1 MSGSRMP
8 LTGFGTWKLREPEL
22 EPAIRAA
29 LKVGYRHFDG
39 AAIYENESE
48 LGRVFQTII
57 SNEQFVSR
65 SELFITSKLWVT
77 SMKPRSVRPACEQSL
92 KDWKMDYFDLYLIH
106 WPFCFKSDT
115 KTGSTL
121 YDVHGVAIID
131 EECQIE
137 DTWRE
142 MEKLVQA
149 GLVKNIG
156 VSNFSLNLLK
166 RILAMSDLKIIPAV
180 NQVEL
185 HPYLQQRELR
195 DYCNGINIVVE
206 AYSSLGSGKTAP
218 YLLADES
225 FIEIAKDLK

>member
-1 MSGSRMP
+1 
-8 LTGFGTWKLREPEL
+8 
-22 EPAIRAA
+22 
-29 LKVGYRHFDG
+29 
-39 AAIYENESE
+39 
-48 LGRVFQTII
+48 
-57 SNEQFVSR
+57 
-65 SELFITSKLWVT
+65 
-77 SMKPRSVRPACEQSL
+77 MKPRSVRPACEQSL

-195 DYCNGINIVVE
+195 DYCNGMNIVVE

-218 YLLADES
+218 YLLADET
-225 FIEIAKDLK
+225 FIEIAKDLKISTGSLLLSWSRQQGIPVIPKSCNPCRISDNYVHHPLPSGVIEKINSVPKVHRYIDPMNFWKHFIP